1 MIFLKPIEY
10 TVYVLHVM
18 IWDEIE
24 STSNMIIGKSTTLK
38 SICKKD
44 VANINLCHY
53 DWDYLD
59 YMLLNQQW
67 S

>member
-24 STSNMIIGKSTTLK
+24 STSNMIIGKSTTL
-38 SICKKD
+38 
-44 VANINLCHY
+44 
-53 DWDYLD
+53 
-59 YMLLNQQW
+59 
-67 S
+67 

>member
-44 VANINLCHY
+44 AANINLCHY
-53 DWDYLD
+53 D
-59 YMLLNQQW
+59 
-67 S
+67 